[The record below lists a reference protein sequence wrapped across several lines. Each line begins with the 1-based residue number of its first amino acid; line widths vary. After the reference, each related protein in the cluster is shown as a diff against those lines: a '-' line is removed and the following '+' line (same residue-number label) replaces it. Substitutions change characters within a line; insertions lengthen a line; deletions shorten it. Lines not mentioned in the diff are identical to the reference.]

1 MMNDALNQR
10 APYEPMPA
18 AERPVGEIVSDLWQ
32 NTEKLVRQEMQLGL
46 TELDERVD
54 RLKTELM
61 LKAVGGVV
69 LLGGFLAVVASII
82 LLLSKAVDP
91 WISALIVGVV
101 MLGAG
106 YFLEQRKLMKDSTP
120 GASLSQKVMEQ
131 GHSFKEA
138 MK

>member
-1 MMNDALNQR
+1 
-10 APYEPMPA
+10 MPTG
-18 AERPVGEIVSDLWQ
+18 ERPVGEIVSDLWE

-46 TELDERVD
+46 TELDERVE
-54 RLKTELM
+54 RFKTELI

-69 LLGGFLAVVASII
+69 LLGGFLAIVASMI
-82 LLLSKAVDP
+82 LLLAKAVDP

-101 MLGAG
+101 TLGAG
-106 YFLEQRKLMKDSTP
+106 YLLEQRKLVKDSTP